1 VRYSSSIV
9 DPELAKIP
17 SYFAYEGILA
27 SSLVGIINLKCL
39 MVEEYRFDMIGSTL
53 ASPEGIQRMD
63 TQVLKSFL
71 QAVNLSD
78 INIDIEALLGKKS

>member
-1 VRYSSSIV
+1 
-9 DPELAKIP
+9 
-17 SYFAYEGILA
+17 
-27 SSLVGIINLKCL
+27 